1 MRAALFYLAG
11 LAVLYFGGAFSF
23 FAAQRAVGKPL
34 SLRQVVWPP
43 AWKEYP
49 QVQSRYFFEKA
60 RSALAA
66 KAINEAI
73 INLSLA
79 YQLDSRNYVAGFTL
93 AQLCQIGQPM
103 LTDQIYAQLAREHP
117 TERPQTLVAWYQAL
131 LLRGDFKTIRTLAAE
146 GLRSDEPVR
155 ASSWLHALIFAQRC
169 EPDTATLAQ
178 LVADPKI
185 PPQTRDIL
193 ALELRTQTLPPAET
207 RLILLRPPGIGAS
220 PYFDYYRVRRLVDL
234 GFPEDALAL
243 LGDPAAR
250 LGSNDRR
257 AFWLDAHARMGWT
270 ETDRREVMAILTG
283 SFEANTIVLLSAHL
297 IRHPDV
303 KLTESLFSL
312 LRQRPLPANDT
323 NYATAIALLCAA
335 GSNDDATALK
345 DATATVRQIAGNRFR
360 TLDDVVAF
368 FRTRDINARIE
379 AHLPALQPQ
388 PIEITYA
395 LLQRFHRTTTD
406 AK

>member
-1 MRAALFYLAG
+1 
-11 LAVLYFGGAFSF
+11 
-23 FAAQRAVGKPL
+23 VGKPL